1 MSATEPGE
9 SILASRMAPPSGG
22 PLSVSVSVHD
32 STRLQWSVVV
42 PLRAQRQR
50 YRLEA
55 MLTFPSHV
63 FAPHSP
69 WLQLQSFARLKIPSR
84 AREGI
89 AGTVA
94 DVQREALGATRE
106 PLPFQAL
113 LLWPLELDDGD
124 VHGLDDVHRGG
135 ERCAR
140 SGVMEIALPRRVRPA
155 IVHRP
160 NGATTGYWRRCSST
174 RACGTEP
181 GRFAT

>member
-32 STRLQWSVVV
+32 STRLEWSVVV

-106 PLPFQAL
+106 PLPFQARGCFAKAAGEPVEVAHAADGRL
-113 LLWPLELDDGD
+113 VKHLDG
-124 VHGLDDVHRGG
+124 VLPAWSRRSTWWRRRRVAGSAPARVARKA
-135 ERCAR
+135 AR
-140 SGVMEIALPRRVRPA
+140 SSP
-155 IVHRP
+155 
-160 NGATTGYWRRCSST
+160 
-174 RACGTEP
+174 
-181 GRFAT
+181 